1 MEWTIKTSP
10 GAYFD
15 YASICLI
22 KKEKD
27 IKLSD
32 DQTKILNDVLETER
46 KMGQE
51 GKLFWNLVN
60 VNRLIWWCMDTQ
72 RDYELAHV
80 ERSYAGLIVAVLND
94 WRDKVKNDINKF
106 FDSGLDESKRYLK

>member
-1 MEWTIKTSP
+1 MEWNIKTSP

-15 YASICLI
+15 YASICFI
-22 KKEKD
+22 KREKG

-32 DQTKILNDVLETER
+32 DQINILNDVLEAEQ

-60 VNRLIWWCMDTQ
+60 VNRLIWWCMDIQ
-72 RDYELAHV
+72 REYKLSYV

-106 FDSGLDESKRYLK
+106 FDSGINEAKKYL